1 MKHRL
6 ILSRHRLQLAADLR
20 VSAARPPPPRGQGR
34 RKLRR
39 AEERALSEGVA
50 RLGREEASLQ
60 AYLLRRGPWRSA
72 LQMPMQ
78 YQPRLTAAPWHT
90 VEAWRG
96 ERVAGGAQGGGRVR
110 VDLRPLVRILEDPAA
125 VARLRAEHA
134 RLAAGGRMQ
143 RDQDCI
149 QEAARG
155 SHWSRYE
162 ITAVWNPLLPSDGCS
177 ADTPAACAV
186 LASLREAS
194 AAAGTAILRAGY
206 RWAGVR
212 QRQRAGERG
221 RGRVLSGV
229 AARW

>member
-60 AYLLRRGPWRSA
+60 ANLLRRGPWRSA

-96 ERVAGGAQGGGRVR
+96 ERVAGGAQGGGRAH
-110 VDLRPLVRILEDPAA
+110 LRPLLRSGRCRRCQTAGPAA
-125 VARLRAEHA
+125 NPASG
-134 RLAAGGRMQ
+134 LAA
-143 RDQDCI
+143 
-149 QEAARG
+149 AAQ
-155 SHWSRYE
+155 
-162 ITAVWNPLLPSDGCS
+162 
-177 ADTPAACAV
+177 PAR
-186 LASLREAS
+186 SS
-194 AAAGTAILRAGY
+194 AAVGASSLCCPG
-206 RWAGVR
+206 
-212 QRQRAGERG
+212 
-221 RGRVLSGV
+221 
-229 AARW
+229 